1 MPGVS
6 VLTVCGAAGG
16 ACHAA
21 SPDVTWSGHEW
32 THQAAHSHTHG
43 ASMKPALLLLLTASC
58 CRANADSEDAE
69 EELKER
75 IGRKARLLTEAEGFD
90 ISALPL
96 LSSALRN
103 TTSCP
108 GVEEEVRVYR

>member
-6 VLTVCGAAGG
+6 VLAVCAAGGG
-16 ACHAA
+16 ACHA
-21 SPDVTWSGHEW
+21 SPDVTWSGQW
-32 THQAAHSHTHG
+32 THQAAHTHNTCQ
-43 ASMKPALLLLLTASC
+43 ASMKSALLIIMMASC
-58 CRANADSEDAE
+58 CRAIADPEDAE

-96 LSSALRN
+96 LSSSLRN
-103 TTSCP
+103 TSTCP